1 MKHNG
6 RTITLGLREGLEYF
20 SNKYT
25 PKEACTT
32 SVSKEAKP
40 VGEWIYEDK
49 VVGKRYY
56 RCSNCTGGYETLA
69 DEDEVKWWRFC
80 PRCGSKMFIKEDK
93 E

>member
-1 MKHNG
+1 MMEFKG
-6 RTITLGLREGLEYF
+6 KTIDLGLREGLKYF
-20 SNKYT
+20 SDKYT
-25 PKEACTT
+25 PKEACTA
-32 SVSKEAKP
+32 SDRKP

-56 RCSNCTGGYETLA
+56 RCSNCTGFETLA
-69 DEDEVKWWRFC
+69 DEDEVKWWKFC